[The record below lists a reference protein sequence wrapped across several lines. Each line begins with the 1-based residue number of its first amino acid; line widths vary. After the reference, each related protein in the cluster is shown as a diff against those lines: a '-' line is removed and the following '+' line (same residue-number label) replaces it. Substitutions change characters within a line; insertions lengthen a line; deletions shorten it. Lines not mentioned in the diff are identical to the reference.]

1 MASTGTI
8 DTLLNAYDRAWR
20 RAAAADVEMA
30 WVGSFTEAAAEEARK
45 EHKAAHAILARVQET
60 TRWEVDDLYV
70 NEALD
75 TVLRAMAVSLRRDL
89 WGGPGAHVALDHDD
103 FYFTCAIAKCA
114 GPRADMATADSYGP
128 CTVKTGEYLPREY

>member
-60 TRWEVDDLYV
+60 TRAELKRML
-70 NEALD
+70 E
-75 TVLRAMAVSLRRDL
+75 
-89 WGGPGAHVALDHDD
+89 
-103 FYFTCAIAKCA
+103 K
-114 GPRADMATADSYGP
+114 
-128 CTVKTGEYLPREY
+128 E